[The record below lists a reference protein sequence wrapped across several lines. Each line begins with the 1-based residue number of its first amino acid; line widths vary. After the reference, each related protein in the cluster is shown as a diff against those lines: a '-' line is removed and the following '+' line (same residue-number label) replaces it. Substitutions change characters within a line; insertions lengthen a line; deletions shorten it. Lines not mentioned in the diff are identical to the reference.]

1 MTATP
6 ASIDFVV
13 PETPPCSQAAVE
25 TPLTL
30 LSQPARHPQSDVSP
44 VRRSNLGDASC
55 IGDTL
60 LIDDDSVAA
69 GGSSSEGEDIMHSVV
84 LRKDYRSIPH
94 LDSYSSLSVDDAAS
108 LPVLSEQQVKNSPLD
123 PSRPHMRSY
132 ACAFS

>member
-84 LRKDYRSIPH
+84 LRKDYKSIPH